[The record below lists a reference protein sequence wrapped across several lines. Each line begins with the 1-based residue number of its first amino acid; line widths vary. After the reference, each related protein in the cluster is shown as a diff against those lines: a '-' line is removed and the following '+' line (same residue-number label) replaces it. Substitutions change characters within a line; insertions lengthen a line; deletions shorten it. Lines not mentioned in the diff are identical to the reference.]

1 MSSLNRKIEIRLL
14 WLLFPAQLIRSSQ
27 TPVESEIRLFVCVA
41 RSELMKRQS
50 NDGKFMD
57 SFLL

>member
-57 SFLL
+57 